1 MRRRAA
7 RVARQD
13 VKHVITESLRPALVA
28 SPLWR
33 ALSASALVHA
43 GVAAVLVAGSP
54 LVQSPPLPTA
64 LPLRASLSMPHA
76 APMQPI
82 ELAALRAVPVSRI
95 RESTLPTLTTEPLYV
110 GEPDAQSAAA
120 DADAVGQVAA
130 IAELLTDHS
139 RLGPLLGREMAEY
152 PTEIDSPVRLD
163 DPIVVRL
170 PAGTRP
176 SEPDASIVVWAIVL
190 ADGSVDTALLAEGDE
205 SVAEPV
211 LAAVKAARFV
221 PARSRLQPRDYPI
234 SLEFRFSA
242 NAPEDAPQ
250 RVVSATSGDSVR

>member
-1 MRRRAA
+1 MRRRGV

-13 VKHVITESLRPALVA
+13 TEHVITEGLRPALLA

-54 LVQSPPLPTA
+54 LVQSPQLPIA
-64 LPLRASLSMPHA
+64 LALRASLVESHA

-82 ELAALRAVPVSRI
+82 ELAALRAVPMSRI
-95 RESTLPTLTTEPLYV
+95 RESALPRLAAEPVNV
-110 GEPDAQSAAA
+110 GEPDASPTV
-120 DADAVGQVAA
+120 DAPDQPGQVAA
-130 IAELLTDHS
+130 IAEILTDHS
-139 RLGPLLGREMAEY
+139 RLGPLLSREMSQY

-242 NAPEDAPQ
+242 KSADDTAQ
-250 RVVSATSGDSVR
+250 RVVTAAGGDPLR

>member
-1 MRRRAA
+1 M
-7 RVARQD
+7 
-13 VKHVITESLRPALVA
+13 ITESLRQALLA

-43 GVAAVLVAGSP
+43 GVAAVLVAGAP
-54 LVQSPPLPTA
+54 LVQSPHLPTA
-64 LPLRASLSMPHA
+64 VTLRASLSEPHA
-76 APMQPI
+76 TPMQPI
-82 ELAALRAVPVSRI
+82 EVAALRAVPMSRI
-95 RESTLPTLTTEPLYV
+95 RESALPRLAAEPVHV
-110 GEPDAQSAAA
+110 GEPDAQPASAAA
-120 DADAVGQVAA
+120 DTVGQVAA

-170 PAGTRP
+170 PSGIRP
-176 SEPDASIVVWAIVL
+176 NEADASIVVWAIVL

-221 PARSRLQPRDYPI
+221 PARSRLQPRDYPV

-242 NAPEDAPQ
+242 KSPEDHAQ
-250 RVVSATSGDSVR
+250 RVVSAAGSASLR

>member
-1 MRRRAA
+1 M
-7 RVARQD
+7 
-13 VKHVITESLRPALVA
+13 ISESLRPALLA

-43 GVAAVLVAGSP
+43 GVAAVLVAGAP
-54 LVQSPPLPTA
+54 LVQSPHPPTA
-64 LPLRASLSMPHA
+64 VVLRASLSEPQA
-76 APMQPI
+76 NPMQPI

-95 RESTLPTLTTEPLYV
+95 RESALPRLAAEPVNV
-110 GEPDAQSAAA
+110 GEPDASPTV
-120 DADAVGQVAA
+120 DAPDQPGQVAA
-130 IAELLTDHS
+130 IAEILTDHS
-139 RLGPLLGREMAEY
+139 RLGPLLSREMSQY

-163 DPIVVRL
+163 DPILVRL
-170 PAGTRP
+170 PSGIRP

-250 RVVSATSGDSVR
+250 RVVSAASGDSVR

>member
-1 MRRRAA
+1 M
-7 RVARQD
+7 
-13 VKHVITESLRPALVA
+13 ITESLRPALLA

-54 LVQSPPLPTA
+54 LVQSPRSPTA
-64 LPLRASLSMPHA
+64 PALRASFSEPHA
-76 APMQPI
+76 TPMQPI
-82 ELAALRAVPVSRI
+82 ELAALRAMPMSRI
-95 RESTLPTLTTEPLYV
+95 RESALPRLAAEPLDV
-110 GEPDAQSAAA
+110 GEPDASRSEDVPERA
-120 DADAVGQVAA
+120 GQVAA
-130 IAELLTDHS
+130 IAEILADHS

-205 SVAEPV
+205 SLAEPV

-242 NAPEDAPQ
+242 TAPEDAAQ
-250 RVVSATSGDSVR
+250 RVVSAAGGASMR